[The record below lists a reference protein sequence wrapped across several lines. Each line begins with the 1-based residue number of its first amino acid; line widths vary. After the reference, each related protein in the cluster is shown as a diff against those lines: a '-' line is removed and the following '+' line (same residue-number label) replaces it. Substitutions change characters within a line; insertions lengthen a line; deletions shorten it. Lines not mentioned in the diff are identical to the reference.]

1 MIHNLLKIM
10 RMWHADSYWVVML
23 KLPLKRKRIVR
34 HQNFGFNILA
44 VIITK
49 IKLVIA
55 GTMAL
60 ELLKIVAIV

>member
-1 MIHNLLKIM
+1 
-10 RMWHADSYWVVML
+10 ML
-23 KLPLKRKRIVR
+23 KLPLKHKRIVR